1 MKHAYLNHSN
11 GFTLLE
17 ILVAISIFAV
27 ILSVIFA
34 SYTGTFRIIEE
45 LESQSEIYEMARIAI
60 GRIQE
65 DLESACLYK
74 TDEASEPG
82 RAGQFVGEDKE
93 VSGRDADTLRFLSM
107 AHLDLDK
114 EGETGGRAEIGY
126 YLKENEEANG
136 LVLYRTDTPE
146 FEEAPEEETGGLI
159 LCEGLYSINFTY
171 YNADGEKFEAW
182 DTEEKTFKDTLPVMV
197 LLELYFVDKSY
208 PEEPLR
214 FETGIA
220 LPVAGDIYGKTS

>member
-1 MKHAYLNHSN
+1 MKQAYLNNSK

-74 TDEASEPG
+74 TDETSEPDQTG
-82 RAGQFVGEDKE
+82 PFVGEDKE
-93 VSGRDADTLRFLSM
+93 VSGRDADTLRFLSK

-114 EGETGGRAEIGY
+114 EGDTGGIAEIGY
-126 YLKENEEANG
+126 YIKEIQEEDG

-146 FEEAPEEETGGLI
+146 FEEAPEEETGGWI
-159 LCEGLYSINFTY
+159 LCEGLHSMNFTY
-171 YNADGEKFEAW
+171 YNADGKEFDTW
-182 DTEEKTFKDTLPVMV
+182 DTEEKTFKDTLPVRV
-197 LLELYFVDKSY
+197 LLELYFLDKLH

-220 LPVAGDIYGKTS
+220 LPMAGEIYGKTS